1 MFVVS
6 EAEAAAIRAAFDH
19 GGELAAAV
27 ELRRLLPDITDNAE
41 ARAGARTIAAWKPL
55 PIPRREWQTA
65 CGGCRGTD
73 QASAPPARLDTSD
86 TSAGRPGW
94 RFTRISPARKEAGP
108 AAWRIIDIQLPDRD
122 QAVTPETFGFKLN
135 WQKLREAPRL
145 DQQLVAGHLDRGS
158 WCDTYQQLYRLI
170 RDLSV
175 SSTNS
180 RSFRFHFSSSGHM
193 TRVMQQLIV
202 VWIDGALR
210 TSA

>member
-27 ELRRLLPDITDNAE
+27 ELRRLFPGITDNAE

-94 RFTRISPARKEAGP
+94 RYQPGQERGRAGGLADHRHP
-108 AAWRIIDIQLPDRD
+108 AA
-122 QAVTPETFGFKLN
+122 
-135 WQKLREAPRL
+135 
-145 DQQLVAGHLDRGS
+145 
-158 WCDTYQQLYRLI
+158 
-170 RDLSV
+170 
-175 SSTNS
+175 
-180 RSFRFHFSSSGHM
+180 
-193 TRVMQQLIV
+193 
-202 VWIDGALR
+202 
-210 TSA
+210 